1 MKGKNVCPFKKRIFP
16 EREVG
21 EKKKRKPR
29 RSDGKSNLMK

>member
-21 EKKKRKPR
+21 EKKKENPGEVMAKVT
-29 RSDGKSNLMK
+29 